1 VHSLFVGP
9 YTTLARAAHPTGD
22 SMSDTPRTDEAASMY
37 FGAEVVE
44 GYFARALERELAAV
58 LRAAG
63 GEG

>member
-1 VHSLFVGP
+1 
-9 YTTLARAAHPTGD
+9 
-22 SMSDTPRTDEAASMY
+22 MSDTPRTDEAASMY